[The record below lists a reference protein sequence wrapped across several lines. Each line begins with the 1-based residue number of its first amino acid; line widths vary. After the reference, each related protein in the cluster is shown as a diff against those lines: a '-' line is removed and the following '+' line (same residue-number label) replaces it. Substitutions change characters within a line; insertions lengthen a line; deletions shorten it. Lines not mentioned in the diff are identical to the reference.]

1 MSACTTLTHYS
12 LDCRDSI
19 GGITE
24 VYIAAFD
31 NKGTPTITSA
41 SALISS
47 WTDAAGDFYRYQVRP
62 ETANA
67 VETPTANDQNGTVYY
82 EQSIT
87 FQISKQVGLRTVTND
102 ILYKG
107 NWLIIYKDRNGK
119 YRLHGY
125 NNGCKYSAGTNET
138 GTAMGDFN
146 GYKFT
151 FSSKEETQAYE
162 VSSSIMASLIAA

>member
-1 MSACTTLTHYS
+1 MSACTTLTSYS

-19 GGITE
+19 GGISE
-24 VYIAAFD
+24 VYIAAFE

-41 SALISS
+41 SALISA
-47 WTDAAGDFYRYQVRP
+47 WTDATGDFYTYQVRP

-67 VETPTANDQNGTVYY
+67 TETFQMNDQNGTVFY
-82 EQSIT
+82 EQSIS
-87 FQISKQVGLRTVTND
+87 FQLSKQNGLRTVTND
-102 ILYKG
+102 ILAKG
-107 NWLIIYKDRNGK
+107 KWLIIYKDRNGK

-125 NNGCKYSAGTNET
+125 NNGCTMSAGTGET

-151 FSSKEETQAYE
+151 FIAKEETQAYE
-162 VSSSIMASLIAA
+162 VSSSIIDALTV